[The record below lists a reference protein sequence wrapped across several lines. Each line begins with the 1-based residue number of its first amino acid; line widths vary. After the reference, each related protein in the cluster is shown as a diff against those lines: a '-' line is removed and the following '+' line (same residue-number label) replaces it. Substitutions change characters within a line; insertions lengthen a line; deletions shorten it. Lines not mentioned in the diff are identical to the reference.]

1 MMMDEMTWMI
11 LATVVADL
19 LILMDGLASVP
30 VLRQC
35 LHSWPQSALF
45 NVGDKMPNA
54 SLDY

>member
-19 LILMDGLASVP
+19 LILMAGLASVP

-35 LHSWPQSALF
+35 LRSWPQSALF

-54 SLDY
+54 FLDY

>member
-19 LILMDGLASVP
+19 LVLMTGLTSAP
-30 VLRQC
+30 VLRRC

-45 NVGDKMPNA
+45 NVGDKMPDA

>member
-1 MMMDEMTWMI
+1 MMDEMTWMI

-19 LILMDGLASVP
+19 LTLMAGLASAP
-30 VLRQC
+30 VLRRC

-45 NVGDKMPNA
+45 NVGDKMPDA